1 MDRFCVEPSVDVAVG
16 VEIAEGVGVEMVE
29 SMADPDVPVG
39 LGIDE
44 LGVGVEALFPHA
56 VAKARRIVTTGMTT
70 LLLNITAPPMT
81 PQISSRAG
89 QPLYLIL

>member
-39 LGIDE
+39 LGVDE
-44 LGVGVEALFPHA
+44 LGVG
-56 VAKARRIVTTGMTT
+56 
-70 LLLNITAPPMT
+70 
-81 PQISSRAG
+81 
-89 QPLYLIL
+89 